1 MEGARNQFGDAF
13 DLVDLGDPLGLRAE
27 HGAVIHFLEG
37 LALAHPALDLADEQ
51 DHRGRVLLGDVH
63 AGQRVGRAGAA
74 GHHADAGFAGQLAVG
89 VGHHGRA
96 AFLAAHRDLDVRIV
110 QAVQHCQIAF
120 PGNAENVLDAL
131 GNPLV
136 DQDVSA

>member
-1 MEGARNQFGDAF
+1 M
-13 DLVDLGDPLGLRAE
+13 
-27 HGAVIHFLEG
+27 
-37 LALAHPALDLADEQ
+37 
-51 DHRGRVLLGDVH
+51 H

-96 AFLAAHRDLDVRIV
+96 AFLAANRDLDVRVV
-110 QAVQHCQIAF
+110 QAVQHREVAF
-120 PGNAENVLDAL
+120 TGNAENVLDAL
-131 GNPLV
+131 GNQLV